1 MTKIY
6 IDTNIFFNVWNEE
19 IDPKSGKALW
29 KGSKELLKK
38 TEKKEF
44 EAITSITT
52 IMEIVHIF
60 RVRGKDYNEAID
72 DIKKLNIKINVPD
85 SWVMIKALEY
95 QMEYELDPYDS
106 IAFAIAD
113 TAECEIFVTR
123 DGKIIKNIKTKM
135 RGAEPEDIQD

>member
-19 IDPKSGKALW
+19 IDPKSGKQLW
-29 KGSKELLKK
+29 KSSRDILEK
-38 TEKKEF
+38 TERKEF

-52 IMEIVHIF
+52 IMEIVHVF

-72 DIKKLNIKINVPD
+72 DIKKLNVGINAPD

-106 IAFAIAD
+106 IAFAIAL
-113 TAECEIFVTR
+113 TAGCEFFVTR
-123 DGKIIKNIKTKM
+123 DEKIIKKIKPKM
-135 RGAEPEDIQD
+135 RGAKPEELLD